1 MRLSTRGRYG
11 LRAMF
16 HLAQHYGEGPIA
28 LKTIADAE
36 NIPEAYLE
44 QLMPKLKKAELVN
57 VMRGAQ
63 GGYMLSTEPKNISVG
78 DILRPL
84 EGDFAPTACMTG
96 EDNSCEKQ
104 GVCTSRIVWERLK
117 NGINEVMNG
126 ISLGDMLDDYDRL
139 LSEQV

>member
-16 HLAQHYGEGPIA
+16 HLAQRYGEGPIA

-36 NIPEAYLE
+36 DIPEAYLE
-44 QLMPKLKKAELVN
+44 QLMPKLKKASLVN
-57 VMRGAQ
+57 VVRGAQ
-63 GGYMLSTEPKNISVG
+63 GGYMLADEPKNISVG
-78 DILRPL
+78 DILRSL

-96 EDNSCEKQ
+96 EDVSCKKQ

-117 NGINEVMNG
+117 KGINDVMNG
-126 ISLGDMLDDYDRL
+126 ISLGDMLEDYDRL

>member
-16 HLAQHYGEGPIA
+16 HLALRYGEGPIS
-28 LKTIADAE
+28 LKVIADAE

-44 QLMPKLKKAELVN
+44 QLMPSLKKASLVN
-57 VMRGAQ
+57 VVRGAQ
-63 GGYMLSTEPKNISVG
+63 GGYMLASAPAEISVG

-84 EGDFAPTACMTG
+84 EGDFAPTACMSG
-96 EDNSCEKQ
+96 DDVSCEKQ

-117 NGINEVMNG
+117 NGINEVMDG
-126 ISLGDMLDDYDRL
+126 ISLGDMLNDYDRL
-139 LSEQV
+139 LSEQD

>member
-16 HLAQHYGEGPIA
+16 HLAQRYGEGPIA
-28 LKTIADAE
+28 LKTLADAE
-36 NIPEAYLE
+36 DIPEAYLE
-44 QLMPKLKKAELVN
+44 QLMPKLKKAELVH
-57 VMRGAQ
+57 VVRGAQ
-63 GGYMLSTEPKNISVG
+63 GGYMLASEPQNISVG

-84 EGDFAPTACMTG
+84 EGDFAPTACMAG
-96 EDNSCEKQ
+96 DDNTCEKQ

-139 LSEQV
+139 LSEQD